1 MELNGLVFPS
11 PKFDFSIVRQFDDEL
26 IYIPMNNENND
37 HIPCLFIRDKRSK
50 LSKNFIIFFHGNA
63 EDIFAARSMGYSLHK
78 KIGMNIVIVEYP
90 GYSLYEG
97 ESDAETIL
105 KNTVIIYDF
114 VKKMFK
120 LEDKNIFVFGRSIG
134 TSPAIYLSSIRKPN
148 ALFVVS
154 SFTSIRAVA
163 DNLVGPLKY
172 LLKDRLTSKDYI
184 KNVTCPIL
192 FIHGQSDPLIP
203 FKETL
208 LLKEKCN
215 CPFEILLPEEMTHN
229 DFDLDEDIIEPIY
242 KFIKKN
248 CIVDEEKN
256 DFKKIENEIQELYKM
271 PIKVESFI
279 MKNLNK

>member
-1 MELNGLVFPS
+1 MEVNGLVFPS
-11 PKFDFSIVRQFDDEL
+11 PKFDFSIVKQFDDEL
-26 IYIPMNNENND
+26 IYIPINNENNN
-37 HIPCLFIRDKRSK
+37 HIPCLFIRDKSSK

-63 EDIFAARSMGYSLHK
+63 EDVFLARNIGYSLQR

-114 VKKMFK
+114 IKKTFK
-120 LEDKNIFVFGRSIG
+120 LEEKNMFVFGRSIG

-215 CPFEILLPEEMTHN
+215 CPFEVLLPEEMTHN
-229 DFDLDEDIIEPIY
+229 DFDLDEDIIEPIC

-256 DFKKIENEIQELYKM
+256 DFKKIENEIEELYKM
-271 PIKVESFI
+271 PKKVESFI
-279 MKNLNK
+279 IKNLNK

>member
-1 MELNGLVFPS
+1 
-11 PKFDFSIVRQFDDEL
+11 
-26 IYIPMNNENND
+26 
-37 HIPCLFIRDKRSK
+37 
-50 LSKNFIIFFHGNA
+50 
-63 EDIFAARSMGYSLHK
+63 
-78 KIGMNIVIVEYP
+78 MNIVIVEYP

-114 VKKMFK
+114 IKKTFK
-120 LEDKNIFVFGRSIG
+120 LEEKNMFVFGRSIG

-215 CPFEILLPEEMTHN
+215 CPFEVLLPEEMTHN
-229 DFDLDEDIIEPIY
+229 DFDLDEDIIEPIC

-256 DFKKIENEIQELYKM
+256 DFKKIENEIEELYKM
-271 PIKVESFI
+271 PKKVESFI
-279 MKNLNK
+279 IKNQNK